1 MGWDH
6 HAATPD
12 LDPADIQTREVFSKQ
27 DLIDKFDIS
36 HVNHKR
42 AAVDLGKLDF
52 LNKMHLRRMGQASGV
67 GEKER
72 LIQRYRDDLR
82 QQKVLQGW

>member
-12 LDPADIQTREVFSKQ
+12 LDPADIQTREVFTKQ
-27 DLIDKFDIS
+27 DLIDKFDLC

-42 AAVDLGKLDF
+42 AAVDLGKLDY
-52 LNKMHLRRMGQASGV
+52 LNKMHLRQMGQGS
-67 GEKER
+67 ERER
-72 LIQRYRDDLR
+72 LVQRYQADLR
-82 QQKVLQGW
+82 QQKALQGW